1 MWVFV
6 FKDHNRW
13 ALWLAKNL
21 NSSSASQLFQLGK
34 GPSRASRGTVQ
45 LREGSLT
52 AQHQPA
58 LHSSSLQQHPFGNIS
73 QITAI
78 IDTGFLLNIVSMGP
92 SSVHILHPTFYTHSH
107 THIAHEWWIVVCIK
121 HNFCHHFGQKV
132 LMKKVW
138 SLSKSSA
145 QHSSSS
151 AAFTNP
157 PSNLHQPLLAVICE
171 QIHFSSHKM
180 FGKIN
185 SMPRFSIW
193 RAYWRFMLHF
203 SHCFVFVQGFMSI
216 QSPRQTITR
225 VSFVTK
231 HHNYIFTPP

>member
-1 MWVFV
+1 M
-6 FKDHNRW
+6 
-13 ALWLAKNL
+13 
-21 NSSSASQLFQLGK
+21 
-34 GPSRASRGTVQ
+34 Q
-45 LREGSLT
+45 LRESSLT

-92 SSVHILHPTFYTHSH
+92 SSVHILHPTFHTHSH
-107 THIAHEWWIVVCIK
+107 THIAHEWWMVLCIK
-121 HNFCHHFGQKV
+121 PFKNTFSAFYEKFFVMCHHFVKKV
-132 LMKKVW
+132 LMEKVW

-145 QHSSSS
+145 HHSSSS